1 MAILK
6 KYHFYKILAHAFW
19 LLIAAGT
26 VTLLV
31 AAITKKKNDKC
42 SGIHI
47 QISGVKSHY
56 FIDKEDVINL
66 LQSKNKGNIE
76 HCALRDIDLAAMEK
90 ILQKNKWIQKA
101 ELFFDNNNILQVKI
115 AEREPV
121 ARIFTTSG
129 ASFYI
134 DSSILRL
141 PLSEK
146 FSPRL
151 PVFTSFPTDVKILT
165 RKDSGL
171 LKQIR
176 DIGEIINGDA
186 FWMAQIEQIDITP
199 EREFE
204 IIPKIGRQLI
214 LFGDGSMYKEKFH
227 NLLVYYKQVAPS
239 VGWNTY
245 AAINLKYKG
254 QVVGVRRDAKEIKA
268 DSLRTIQIMKS
279 IIANA
284 QKSMNDTTAIQL
296 VQPAESSNIINI
308 PRSTEVIPEEQFE
321 KSIPEEI
328 KLERAEETLLP
339 PDEFKEIVT
348 DKKSDLKKST
358 ISPVKQKEKNDS
370 AAGVKKQPEKPKAIM
385 PAQNEN

>member
-6 KYHFYKILAHAFW
+6 KYHFYQILAQVFW
-19 LLIAAGT
+19 LLIATGT

-31 AAITKKKNDKC
+31 AAITKKRNDKC

-47 QISGVKSHY
+47 HISGVKSHY
-56 FIDKEDVINL
+56 FIDQEDVINS

-151 PVFTSFPTDVKILT
+151 PVFTSFPTDVKVLT

-171 LKQIR
+171 LEQIR

-186 FWMAQIEQIDITP
+186 FWMAQIEQN
-199 EREFE
+199 R
-204 IIPKIGRQLI
+204 
-214 LFGDGSMYKEKFH
+214 
-227 NLLVYYKQVAPS
+227 YYS
-239 VGWNTY
+239 GTG
-245 AAINLKYKG
+245 I
-254 QVVGVRRDAKEIKA
+254 
-268 DSLRTIQIMKS
+268 
-279 IIANA
+279 
-284 QKSMNDTTAIQL
+284 
-296 VQPAESSNIINI
+296 
-308 PRSTEVIPEEQFE
+308 
-321 KSIPEEI
+321 
-328 KLERAEETLLP
+328 
-339 PDEFKEIVT
+339 
-348 DKKSDLKKST
+348 
-358 ISPVKQKEKNDS
+358 
-370 AAGVKKQPEKPKAIM
+370 
-385 PAQNEN
+385 

>member
-6 KYHFYKILAHAFW
+6 KYHFYQILAQVFW
-19 LLIAAGT
+19 LLIATGT

-31 AAITKKKNDKC
+31 AAITKKRNDKC

-47 QISGVKSHY
+47 HISGVKSHY
-56 FIDKEDVINL
+56 FIDQEDVINS

-151 PVFTSFPTDVKILT
+151 PVFTSFPTDVKVLT

-171 LKQIR
+171 LEQIR

-214 LFGDGSMYKEKFH
+214 LFGDGSRYREKFQK
-227 NLLVYYKQVAPS
+227 LLVYYKQVAPN

-245 AAINLKYKG
+245 AAINLKYKE

-268 DSLRTIQIMKS
+268 DSLRTVQIMKS

-284 QKSMNDTTAIQL
+284 QKSMNDTTTIQL

-308 PRSTEVIPEEQFE
+308 PRHTEVIPEEQFE

-328 KLERAEETLLP
+328 KLERVEETLLP
-339 PDEFKEIVT
+339 PDEFKEMVT
-348 DKKSDLKKST
+348 DKKSAPKST
-358 ISPVKQKEKNDS
+358 STTVKQKEKNDS
-370 AAGVKKQPEKPKAIM
+370 AAGGKKQPPKPRAIM
-385 PAQNEN
+385 PAQNDN